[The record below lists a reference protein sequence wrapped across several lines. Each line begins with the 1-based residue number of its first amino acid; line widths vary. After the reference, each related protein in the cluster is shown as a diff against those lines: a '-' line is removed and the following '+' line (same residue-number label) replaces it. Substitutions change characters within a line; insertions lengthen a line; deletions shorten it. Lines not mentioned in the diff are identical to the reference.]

1 MLKEL
6 TEALS
11 CSGLEAATVNRT
23 LLDMRQFH
31 GLVGKDAADVTSS
44 DVATYFSLL
53 HEEGMAPTTLQRKA
67 ASLRKALV
75 TLAPANALRIE
86 WPTLPKVSRASK
98 SGTLTERQVQDLCA
112 IAEGMGPRDRA
123 IASLLLLTGAK
134 AHAVAELRLSDLKAD
149 SVTLTLS
156 SGGRTYEAPLSPQTK
171 AAIYAWLAVRPPV
184 THDFVFC
191 CERRFPFPPIS
202 RAVVWAVWKQLEAA
216 SPNEL
221 PKGAT
226 RAARNAVAN
235 SCGSCQE
242 LVDRLGYDRR
252 SAEAAFAAR

>member
-6 TEALS
+6 TEVLS
-11 CSGLEAATVNRT
+11 RSELEASTVRRT
-23 LLDMRQFH
+23 VIDAKQFH
-31 GLVGKDAADVTSS
+31 GLVGKEAADVTSE
-44 DVATYFSLL
+44 DVAAYFSLL
-53 HEEGMAPTTLQRKA
+53 QDEGMAATTLQRKA
-67 ASLRKALV
+67 ASLRKVLV

-86 WPTLPKVSRASK
+86 WPTLPKVTRESK

-112 IAEGMGPRDRA
+112 IAEGMSPRDRA

-149 SVTLTLS
+149 SVTLTLVA
-156 SGGRTYEAPLSPQTK
+156 GGRTYEAPLAPRTK
-171 AAIYAWLAVRPPV
+171 AAIDAWLAVRLPV
-184 THDFVFC
+184 NHDFVFY

-202 RAVVWAVWKQLEAA
+202 RAVVWAVWKQLEAS

-226 RAARNAVAN
+226 QAARNAVAAA
-235 SCGSCQE
+235 CGSCQE
-242 LVDRLGYDRR
+242 LVDRLGYEQR
-252 SAEAAFAAR
+252 SAEALLSTR